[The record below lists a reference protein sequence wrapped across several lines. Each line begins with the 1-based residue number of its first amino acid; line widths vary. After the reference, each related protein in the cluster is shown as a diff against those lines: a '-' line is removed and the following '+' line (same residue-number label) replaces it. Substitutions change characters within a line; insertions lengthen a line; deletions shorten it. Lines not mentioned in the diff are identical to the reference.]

1 MARIDLAHLA
11 LAASQNI
18 VTADA
23 VRRDPAVVKAAKQ
36 FAQDGAQAL
45 RSGGVLVSEARAS
58 WRRHSP
64 SVKESGTGE

>member
-1 MARIDLAHLA
+1 MARIDLVDLVV
-11 LAASQNI
+11 AASQNI

-36 FAQDGAQAL
+36 FAKDGTQAL